1 MRQERKERGFSLTE
15 ILVVVAIIGLAVA
28 ITVPLVAEAV
38 NQNRIRAAADQFAVD
53 LRAARM
59 IAVTKRADPF
69 LDVSVTPNPTNRYTF
84 VNGRGEPR
92 TVDLPVGVRIIS
104 PSTAYT
110 VRFLRDGSVS
120 GGGNTTVMRVQLNDG
135 VEEEWRVITNAMGVT
150 RITRARVSS

>member
-92 TVDLPVGVRIIS
+92 TVDLPAGVRIIS